1 MKSKPPIEPLKVKS
15 SSASSASQ
23 GLTASF
29 LNHPLVVTNFVLL
42 AMLTFGTVGYMLIEK
57 WPLLDSLYMTVITM
71 TTIGFGEVR
80 PLSSQ
85 GRGFTIVLI
94 MVGVVIASYTI
105 SAAIELFTSQDFL
118 KQFRERRRR
127 REVRTVEQHCI
138 ICGFGRM
145 GRSLAHEL
153 QARNAGMIVID
164 LSEVLI
170 EECHQKN
177 IPALQGN
184 AADERILREAG
195 IERANALVAATKSD
209 AENVFVVLTARSIN
223 PRLRIIARANL
234 ETSIPKL
241 ERAGADTVISPYAI
255 TGRRIA
261 HMLMHPNVTQ
271 FLDGVL
277 EFGDHQMRL
286 EEFTIG
292 SSSPL
297 AGLTLRQ
304 ARLRAVVLAV
314 DHPDQLVV
322 THPTAETQLMP
333 GTSIIVMGLDEE
345 LNKLEELVKG

>member
-1 MKSKPPIEPLKVKS
+1 MKSKLPSKPLKVKPA
-15 SSASSASQ
+15 SAKSVSQ
-23 GLTASF
+23 GLLGSF

-42 AMLTFGTVGYMLIEK
+42 AMLTFGAVGYMLIEE
-57 WPLLDSLYMTVITM
+57 WPLLDSLYMTIITM

-80 PLSSQ
+80 PLSAQ
-85 GRGFTIVLI
+85 GRVFTIVLI
-94 MVGVVIASYTI
+94 LVGVVIASYTLTTV
-105 SAAIELFTSQDFL
+105 IELFASQDFL

-127 REVRTVEQHCI
+127 EEVRNVDHHCI

-145 GRSLAHEL
+145 GRSLTQEL
-153 QARNAGMIVID
+153 QARNASMIVID
-164 LSEVLI
+164 LREELI
-170 EECHQKN
+170 EECHNKN

-209 AENVFVVLTARSIN
+209 AENVFVVLTARGIN
-223 PRLRIIARANL
+223 PKLRIIARANL

-261 HMLMHPNVTQ
+261 HMLTHPNVTQ

-292 SSSPL
+292 ESSPL

-304 ARLRAVVLAV
+304 ARLKAVVLAV
-314 DHPDQLVV
+314 DHPDQIVV
-322 THPTAETQLMP
+322 THPNAETQLLP

-345 LNKLEELVKG
+345 LNKLEGLVKG